1 MKRKILIILALTF
14 LSCGI
19 FFVQGCS
26 SSKQENLT
34 TYNLDLEY
42 DSDLHLLYGSEEVV
56 YFNNY
61 DNMFTSLYFHLY
73 PNAFRSDAK
82 NKVVS
87 SANHSSAYPNGENYG
102 DIEIKSVK
110 VDRSEREIVVAG
122 EDENILEID
131 LNRELYPDEFVT
143 IEIEFTVTLAN
154 INHRLGYGENTINFG
169 NFYPVACVYE
179 SGKGFATNLYH
190 SNGDPFYSEIAKYIV
205 SIKYDQKFD
214 IASSGNLSL
223 TQDGEKMRA
232 EITGEKIRD
241 FAFVL
246 SEKFDKAQA
255 QLDNT
260 VITYYGYQ
268 GDENLQS
275 NLEISLKAVEY
286 FNQLLGTYP
295 YTSLNIVKSNF
306 IHGGMEY
313 PNIVLISDHINA
325 EDYAYVIVH
334 EIAHQ
339 WWYGLVGNDEYNSA
353 WIDEGLAEYCTL
365 LFFDEYDEYG
375 FDYIEMIENATV
387 SFRLFEK
394 IFTDIL
400 GQVDTSMNR
409 PLDKFNTEP
418 EYVQCVYNK
427 SVLMYDSIRQTVGE
441 RKFKRTLAK
450 IVKDYSYKN
459 ISPQQLISA
468 FCDGT
473 GYNLEGYFNSW
484 LEGKVII

>member
-14 LSCGI
+14 ISCGI
-19 FFVQGCS
+19 FFIQGCS
-26 SSKQENLT
+26 SPKQENLT

-42 DSDLHLLYGSEEVV
+42 DSDLHLLYGSEEIV

-73 PNAFRSDAK
+73 PNAFRADAK

-122 EDENILEID
+122 EDANILEID

-190 SNGDPFYSEIAKYIV
+190 SNGDPFYSEIANYFV
-205 SIKYDQKFD
+205 TIKYDQKYD
-214 IASSGNLSL
+214 IASSGSLSL
-223 TQDGEKMRA
+223 TQDGDRICA
-232 EITGEKIRD
+232 NITAEKIRD

-286 FNQLLGTYP
+286 FNELLGTYP

-325 EDYAYVIVH
+325 EDYSYVIVH

-339 WWYGLVGNDEYNSA
+339 WWYGMKV
-353 WIDEGLAEYCTL
+353 L
-365 LFFDEYDEYG
+365 LNIVRSYF
-375 FDYIEMIENATV
+375 
-387 SFRLFEK
+387 L
-394 IFTDIL
+394 
-400 GQVDTSMNR
+400 MNMT
-409 PLDKFNTEP
+409 NTA
-418 EYVQCVYNK
+418 
-427 SVLMYDSIRQTVGE
+427 LII
-441 RKFKRTLAK
+441 AK
-450 IVKDYSYKN
+450 
-459 ISPQQLISA
+459 
-468 FCDGT
+468 
-473 GYNLEGYFNSW
+473 
-484 LEGKVII
+484 